1 MLLDKINFFWKR
13 DKDRS
18 MGEGANWETLVM
30 ESRLSDRCAK
40 EDWGI
45 YQIVVLKFIE
55 KNLLIHQKYWGCE
68 FLPFI
73 FMRLM

>member
-1 MLLDKINFFWKR
+1 
-13 DKDRS
+13 
-18 MGEGANWETLVM
+18 MGEGANWKTLVM

-55 KNLLIHQKYWGCE
+55 KNLLIHQKY
-68 FLPFI
+68 
-73 FMRLM
+73 